1 MVEPGADIVLVD
13 ALAREVEVAE
23 DGAGAGLAHLAGL
36 VVPDGGGLRIGLDAV
51 ARAQDL
57 GGAEARRGVAQ
68 AAGGLV
74 VLKGKLHVDGH
85 AVAVLAALGRVEAGV
100 HAAEPAGLL
109 NPAHTVVG
117 AVEGGGAHAGR
128 LVAEHAGFAEPGDQ
142 RLVLA
147 RVVGDA
153 GHFTAAAVVA
163 DRAAAREKFLCGRKV
178 GRIDPALG
186 KQKTEMTA
194 GLGVPASAALLKE
207 GEGLADGLLLTPG
220 LVDGRKHAKRGHRAG
235 GGLAAGA
242 GGLGRLAGRHDHGPG
257 SRFGRCG
264 GSGGRGA
271 VVWIVVA
278 AAAAAAG
285 AACAA

>member
-1 MVEPGADIVLVD
+1 M
-13 ALAREVEVAE
+13 
-23 DGAGAGLAHLAGL
+23 
-36 VVPDGGGLRIGLDAV
+36 
-51 ARAQDL
+51 
-57 GGAEARRGVAQ
+57 AQ
-68 AAGGLV
+68 ARVWRIWQALSYQTAAAFGSALTPSPERRILAARGLV

-163 DRAAAREKFLCGRKV
+163 DRAAA
-178 GRIDPALG
+178 
-186 KQKTEMTA
+186 
-194 GLGVPASAALLKE
+194 
-207 GEGLADGLLLTPG
+207 
-220 LVDGRKHAKRGHRAG
+220 
-235 GGLAAGA
+235 
-242 GGLGRLAGRHDHGPG
+242 
-257 SRFGRCG
+257 
-264 GSGGRGA
+264 
-271 VVWIVVA
+271 
-278 AAAAAAG
+278 
-285 AACAA
+285 